1 VYLIKDRS
9 EASKLL
15 KGFIAMI
22 RNEFHKG
29 IKVVRS
35 DNGSKFTSGPIQNF
49 YYELEILCESSC
61 VDTPQQNEREERKHR
76 HILNVA
82 RALRFQANLPIQFW
96 GECVLTAAYLINK
109 TPSRLLKGRS
119 PYEVLFNCKPSYSEI
134 RVFYALCFA
143 RHNPRIKDKFASRSK
158 KCVFLGYPFGKKG

>member
-35 DNGSKFTSGPIQNF
+35 DNGSKFTSGPTQNF
-49 YYELEILCESSC
+49 YYEHEILCESSC

-96 GECVLTAAYLINK
+96 GECVLTAE

-119 PYEVLFNCKPSYSEI
+119 SYEVLFNCKSSYSEI
-134 RVFYALCFA
+134 RVFCALCFA
-143 RHNPRIKDKFASRSK
+143 RHNPRIKDKFALRSK
-158 KCVFLGYPFGKKG
+158 KCVLLGYPFGKKG